1 MVWKRATSYQLCCS
15 HYKNQRLKKKNNPQ
29 KCVQKIKCRL
39 IGLCIMFCYYIS
51 GTHTICWRGRDRV
64 HARQLQS

>member
-15 HYKNQRLKKKNNPQ
+15 HYKNQRLKKTNPQ

-51 GTHTICWRGRDRV
+51 ETHTICWRGRDRV